1 MPSLRFSGW
10 AEPEGSLMDQVAVM
24 GSSGSIGR
32 QCLDVIRDSNGR
44 FGVSA
49 LVARR
54 SAVEIARQA
63 AEFNVKRVG
72 LLDFEAA
79 AEARELLGP
88 GVEVVA
94 GDSAFELL
102 EGADIVV
109 NGVIGFAGL
118 RVTMGAIAQ
127 GARIG
132 LANKESLVAAGDL
145 VEAALLSHPEAEMI
159 PVDSEH
165 SAIFQCLGFT
175 RRPGASLFGLVLTAS
190 GGPFRTRSLADLDSV
205 TVEEALIHP
214 NWSMGAKITVD
225 SSTLF
230 NKGLEVIEA
239 HYLFGVGYDSIQVV
253 VHPEQVVHS
262 MVSFSDGTSIAQLS
276 EPTMRLP
283 IAVAL
288 YYPERSEVAYGPM
301 NWAKPLALNFEPVD
315 HRRFPAVGL
324 AFEAGTLA
332 GGAPCW
338 FNAANE
344 VAVAAFLEGGIRW
357 RQIYEV
363 VAASMEAYPG
373 SGLESAE
380 HVVELD
386 REARAVAAK
395 VVGSIG

>member
-1 MPSLRFSGW
+1 
-10 AEPEGSLMDQVAVM
+10 M

-44 FGVSA
+44 FRVSA

-54 SAVEIARQA
+54 NAREVARQA
-63 AEFNVKRVG
+63 AEFGVARVG
-72 LLDFEAA
+72 LVDPEAA
-79 AEARELLGP
+79 AEARELLGG

-94 GDSAFELL
+94 GDPAFELL

-127 GARIG
+127 GSRIG

-145 VEAALLSHPEAEMI
+145 VEEALLRHQQAELI

-165 SAIFQCLGFT
+165 SAIFQCLGST
-175 RRPGASLFGLVLTAS
+175 RRPGAAVSGLVLTAS
-190 GGPFRTRSLADLDSV
+190 GGPFRARSQAELDAV
-205 TVEEALIHP
+205 TVDEALTHP

-239 HYLFGVGYDSIQVV
+239 HYLFGVGYDSIEVV

-262 MVSFSDGTSIAQLS
+262 MVSFTDGTSIAQLS

-288 YYPERSEVAYGPM
+288 YHPERSGVAYGPM
-301 NWAKPLALNFEPVD
+301 NWSKPISMSFEPLD
-315 HRRFPAVGL
+315 HRRFPAVRL
-324 AFEAGTLA
+324 AFEAGRMA

-344 VAVAAFLEGGIRW
+344 VAVASFLEGGIGW
-357 RQIYEV
+357 RQIYDV
-363 VAASMEAYPG
+363 VAASMAAYPG
-373 SGLESAE
+373 ADLASVDQ
-380 HVVELD
+380 VVELD
-386 REARAVAAK
+386 REARVVASK
-395 VVGSIG
+395 VVGSLG